1 MKIVSSEQMKKID
14 EECIGQ
20 GISGLTL
27 MERAGEGFVKILKN
41 KFTNLNKKN
50 VLILSGK
57 GNNGG
62 DGLVVARKLFETG
75 SKVKVLLSA
84 GENDLSDN
92 AKTNFDKAKNLGV
105 NFIEYNEEMQ
115 CVFREEIEKADLI
128 VDAIFGTGLKSELP
142 VSMMELFK
150 QVNNSKK
157 FIAACDI
164 PSGVNG
170 TTGKVANFCICADL
184 TVTFGLPKSGL
195 FLLPGRNFTGEV
207 MVVDI
212 GVPSSIIE
220 KVKVKERLSDWQEI
234 EGMVPRRDKKDVYKN
249 NFGHVLILAGSVGM
263 TGAAELTCQAAIRT
277 GAGLVTLAIAEDLNH
292 IMEVKLTEVMTLP
305 LPAMNRKILPLK
317 SFKKIMD
324 FIEKRNISVLAMGPG
339 LSMDRDMGK
348 LLENILLN
356 IQIPCVLDADA
367 LNLLAEKKEILKE
380 TRAKLIITPHP
391 GELARLLGKNTL
403 NVQKERIKW
412 AKELAAEYN
421 LICLLKGYQTIITD
435 GDILYLNSTGNPG
448 MASAGMGDVLTGMIA
463 GLIAQMMGEVSQKNC
478 FSVQELLMAAARAG
492 AYLHGLAG
500 DFASREK
507 GEVSLIASDLLG
519 KIPEVIMNRKK

>member
-20 GISGLTL
+20 GTLGLTL
-27 MERAGEGFVKILKN
+27 MERAGEGFVKILKD
-41 KFTNLNKKN
+41 KFTNLNKKK
-50 VLILSGK
+50 VLILVGK

-62 DGLVVARKLFETG
+62 DGLVIARKLFEAG
-75 SKVKVLLSA
+75 SKVKVVLLA
-84 GENDLSDN
+84 GVNALSEN
-92 AKTNFDKAKNLGV
+92 AKTNFDKANNLGV
-105 NFIEYNEEMQ
+105 DFIEYNEKIQ
-115 CVFREEIEKADLI
+115 DGFREEIEKVDLI
-128 VDAIFGTGLKSELP
+128 VDSIFGTGLKSELP

-150 QVNNSKK
+150 QVNSSKK

-164 PSGVNG
+164 SSGING
-170 TTGKVANFCICADL
+170 TTGKVANFCISADL
-184 TVTFGLPKSGL
+184 TITFGLPKIGL
-195 FLLPGRNFTGEV
+195 FLFPGRNFTGEV
-207 MVVDI
+207 RVVDI
-212 GVPSSIIE
+212 GIPSSVIE
-220 KVKVKERLSDWQEI
+220 KVKVRERLLDWHEI
-234 EGMVPRRDKKDVYKN
+234 EGVVPRRDKKDVYKN
-249 NFGHVLILAGSVGM
+249 NFGHVLVLAGSIGM
-263 TGAAELTCQAAIRT
+263 TGAAALTCQGAIRS

-292 IMEVKLTEVMTLP
+292 IMEVKLTEVMTFP

-324 FIEKRNISVLAMGPG
+324 FIEKRNISLLAMGPG

-348 LLENILLN
+348 LVEKILLN

-403 NVQKERIKW
+403 DIQKERIKW
-412 AKELAAEYN
+412 AKEFAAKYN
-421 LICLLKGYQTIITD
+421 LICLLKGHQTIITD
-435 GDILYLNSTGNPG
+435 GEMLYLNSTGNPG
-448 MASAGMGDVLTGMIA
+448 MASAGMGDVLTGIIS
-463 GLIAQMMGEVSQKNC
+463 GLVAQMMEKINQENS
-478 FSVQELLMAAARAG
+478 FSVQELLMAAAGAG
-492 AYLHGLAG
+492 VYLHGLAG

-519 KIPEVIMNRKK
+519 KIPEVIMNKKN